1 MFARSSTHSLY
12 SLRLLRLVVL
22 LAIITACLPMRR
34 VSADEVPLVI
44 PKAVVDSTVWKTV
57 WRATYTDARQ
67 FEKLLYDAF
76 LLQLYKRNAALDPQQ
91 AATQLGEL
99 RQKYEAARGA
109 NARNPSYEDVV
120 WLMFDVAGALP
131 NFAGLIRAVWTEAS
145 STAGLL
151 PLDPSTSI
159 ASGARPMELADDANS
174 REEATL
180 QAVLDAAKQNAAF
193 AQAYD
198 LLSLADMQVSVKDID
213 AAAMLGKH
221 PTMYITTR
229 IRNNIAPNGTVNISM
244 LELQQLSS
252 SEFAQLD
259 AALTNLRST
268 LNTINANQESFLDYM
283 KDQQKREAMQKLAK
297 EAADE
302 NKEMLEMRN
311 TAFSVIAGFIGHF
324 DPTMGKHT
332 KTILESYGKIG
343 DALDKWLEATAKLS
357 TADAIFSMSTVVMTG
372 NILGAVMNIVSLFGP
387 SKPTPEEQ
395 ILAEIAKL
403 RQQVADLHKD
413 MSRRFDR
420 IDQQL
425 NVIFTTMNDRFNL
438 IDVKLGKING
448 NVQEIQRTLVGMSLA
463 LSRIERNTYE
473 FLDAA
478 HRRPLL
484 TAINGG
490 IDYQARTGAAM
501 PYQPDFV
508 DHENVFHTWGT
519 VHAFDALS
527 AGPTQRN
534 FGDDQVLAEL
544 SALPLDANI
553 NYLNGWL
560 VAHGL
565 TPFASNRLANMR
577 DWTFASRAYARLAL
591 DWPDHISRINPS
603 RQAALDQVGAD
614 LAAAARHISTID
626 TQSGPQGNKPLFTG
640 VQSYYK
646 SKLTQLDTAIQPIE
660 TSFVSDIQTQSLG
673 RAEPF
678 DLWGGMDQPISYT
691 VPELATKMQ
700 CGDANSLGLP
710 ADNIMKP
717 FVPNLSRYTLA
728 EYMKLG
734 AIKLCLSGEWVNVT
748 IFCNPKLGCQH
759 TGYVKIT
766 VDVKYADASGEVSLE
781 SRSYTHDY
789 AEDALNQIAQKRA
802 EAWWKDASV
811 RSRFPTQSVRNAP
824 SPELQ
829 AQRAAIFNKVTA
841 DLQDKLGGFQ
851 KVLYARIF
859 QELNAGSLRPLAV
872 ELGGGKALLDSFISL
887 GLPNAIANDDL
898 LRSLLFGNQRLF
910 DDGLVMDTYA
920 LNATQLVTQ
929 VQIITNTRVA
939 IGQLAAER
947 ATALEVLLN
956 EYLNA
961 IGTAAHVEDVGL
973 IGDTRMA
980 LRMAQRLAKLPGVE
994 GQRKVF
1000 IPLVRK

>member
-1 MFARSSTHSLY
+1 MFALLSVY
-12 SLRLLRLVVL
+12 QFRLLRLVIL
-22 LAIITACLPMRR
+22 LAVVVAQLPMRR

-44 PKAVVDSTVWKTV
+44 PKVVVDSTVWKTV
-57 WRATYTDARQ
+57 WRATYTDVRRS
-67 FEKLLYDAF
+67 EKLLYDAF
-76 LLQLYKRNAALDPQQ
+76 LVQLYKRNAALDPQQ
-91 AATQLGEL
+91 AANQLADL
-99 RQKYEAARGA
+99 RQKYEAAKGA
-109 NARNPSYEDVV
+109 NTRNPSYEDVV
-120 WLMFDVAGALP
+120 WLMFDAAGEVPA
-131 NFAGLIRAVWTEAS
+131 FAGLIRSVWATVS
-145 STAGLL
+145 NSTSLL

-159 ASGARPMELADDANS
+159 ASGARPMELADDAHS

-180 QAVLDAAKQNAAF
+180 QAVLDLAKQNAAF

-198 LLSLADMQVSVKDID
+198 LLSLADMKVSMKDID

-221 PTMYITTR
+221 PTMYITAR
-229 IRNNIAPNGTVNISM
+229 IRNNIAPNGTVSISM
-244 LELQQLSS
+244 QELTQLSS

-259 AALTNLRST
+259 ASLTNLRST
-268 LNTINANQESFLDYM
+268 LNTINANQENFLEYM
-283 KDQQKREAMQKLAK
+283 NDQKKREAMQALAK
-297 EAADE
+297 AAADE

-324 DPTMGKHT
+324 DPNMGKQT
-332 KTILESYGKIG
+332 RTILESYGKIG
-343 DALDKWLEATAKLS
+343 DALDKWLEATAKLK
-357 TADAIFSMSTVVMTG
+357 TVDAIFSMSTVVMTG
-372 NILGAVMNIVSLFGP
+372 NILGAVMNIVSLFGA
-387 SKPTPEEQ
+387 SKPTPEQQ

-425 NVIFTTMNDRFNL
+425 NVIFTTMNERFNL
-438 IDVKLGKING
+438 IDIKLGKING

-508 DHENVFHTWGT
+508 DHENTFQTWGT

-544 SALPLDANI
+544 SAYPLDANI

-565 TPFASNRLANMR
+565 TPFASNRLANLR

-591 DWPDHISRINPS
+591 DWPDHISRINPN
-603 RQAALDQVGAD
+603 RQAGLDQVGAD
-614 LAAAARHISTID
+614 LATAVRHISTLD
-626 TQSGPQGNKPLFTG
+626 ATSGPQGNKPLFTG

-646 SKLTQLDTAIQPIE
+646 GKLTQLDTAIQPIE
-660 TSFVSDIQTQSLG
+660 TTFVSEIQTQSLG
-673 RAEPF
+673 RAERF

-691 VPELATKMQ
+691 VPELSKMQ
-700 CGDANSLGLP
+700 CGDANSIGLP

-717 FVPNLSRYTLA
+717 FVPNLNRYTLA

-748 IFCNPKLGCQH
+748 IFCNPKLGCKH
-759 TGYVKIT
+759 TGYVRIT
-766 VDVKYADASGEVSLE
+766 VDVKYADASGEISLE

-789 AEDALNQIAQKRA
+789 AEDALNQNAQKRA
-802 EAWWKDASV
+802 ESWWKDASV

-829 AQRAAIFNKVTA
+829 TQRTEVFNKVTA

-859 QELNAGSLRPLAV
+859 QELNAGSLRPLAM

-887 GLPNAIANDDL
+887 GLPNALANDDL
-898 LRSLLFGNQRLF
+898 LRALLFGNQRLF
-910 DDGLVMDTYA
+910 DDALMVDTYA
-920 LNATQLVTQ
+920 LSAVQPVTQ
-929 VQIITNTRVA
+929 VQVITNTRIA
-939 IGQLAAER
+939 INQLAAQR
-947 ATALEVLLN
+947 ATALEGLLN
-956 EYLNA
+956 EYLDA
-961 IGTAAHVEDVGL
+961 IGTTAHVEDVGL

-1000 IPLVRK
+1000 IPFVRR

>member
-1 MFARSSTHSLY
+1 MFALLSVY
-12 SLRLLRLVVL
+12 QFRLLRLVIL
-22 LAIITACLPMRR
+22 LAVVVAQLPMRR

-57 WRATYTDARQ
+57 WRATYTGARR

-76 LLQLYKRNAALDPQQ
+76 LVQLYKRNAALDPQQ
-91 AATQLGEL
+91 AAKQIGEL
-99 RQKYEAARGA
+99 RQKYEAAKGA

-120 WLMFDVAGALP
+120 WLMFDAAGEVPA
-131 NFAGLIRAVWTEAS
+131 FAGLIRSVWATVSNATS
-145 STAGLL
+145 LL
-151 PLDPSTSI
+151 PLDPSMSI
-159 ASGARPMELADDANS
+159 ASGARPMEVADDAHS

-180 QAVLDAAKQNAAF
+180 QAVLDLAKQNAAF

-198 LLSLADMQVSVKDID
+198 LLSMADMKVSVKDID

-221 PTMYITTR
+221 PTMYITAR
-229 IRNNIAPNGTVNISM
+229 IRNNIAPNGTLSISIQ
-244 LELQQLSS
+244 ELTQLSS

-259 AALTNLRST
+259 ASLTNLRST
-268 LNTINANQESFLDYM
+268 LNTINANQENFLEYM
-283 KDQQKREAMQKLAK
+283 NDQKKREAMQALAK
-297 EAADE
+297 AAADE

-324 DPTMGKHT
+324 DPNMGKQT
-332 KTILESYGKIG
+332 RTILESYGKIG
-343 DALDKWLEATAKLS
+343 DALDKWLEATAKLK
-357 TADAIFSMSTVVMTG
+357 TVDAIFSMSTVVMTG
-372 NILGAVMNIVSLFGP
+372 NILGAVMNIVSLFGA
-387 SKPTPEEQ
+387 SKPTPEQQ

-425 NVIFTTMNDRFNL
+425 NIIFTTMNERFNL
-438 IDVKLGKING
+438 IDIKLGKING

-508 DHENVFHTWGT
+508 DTENVFQTWGT

-544 SALPLDANI
+544 SAYPLDANI

-565 TPFASNRLANMR
+565 APFASNRLANMR

-591 DWPDHISRINPS
+591 DWPDHINRINPN
-603 RQAALDQVGAD
+603 RQAGLDQVGAD
-614 LAAAARHISTID
+614 LANAARHISTLD
-626 TQSGPQGNKPLFTG
+626 TQSGPQGNKPLFAG

-646 SKLTQLDTAIQPIE
+646 GKLTQLDTAIQPIE
-660 TSFVSDIQTQSLG
+660 TAFVSEIQTQSLG
-673 RAEPF
+673 RTEPF

-691 VPELATKMQ
+691 VPELSKMQ
-700 CGDANSLGLP
+700 CGDANSIGLP
-710 ADNIMKP
+710 GDNIMKP
-717 FVPNLSRYTLA
+717 FVPNLNRYTLA

-748 IFCNPKLGCQH
+748 IFCSPKLGCQH
-759 TGYVKIT
+759 TGYVRIT
-766 VDVKYADASGEVSLE
+766 VDVKFGDVSLE

-789 AEDALNQIAQKRA
+789 AEDALNQNAQKRA
-802 EAWWKDASV
+802 ESWWKDASV
-811 RSRFPTQSVRNAP
+811 RSRFTTQSVRNAP

-829 AQRAAIFNKVTA
+829 TQRTEIFNKVTA

-887 GLPNAIANDDL
+887 GLPNALANDDL
-898 LRSLLFGNQRLF
+898 LRALLFGNQRLF
-910 DDGLVMDTYA
+910 DDALMVDTYA
-920 LNATQLVTQ
+920 LSAVQPVTQ
-929 VQIITNTRVA
+929 VQVITNTRIA
-939 IGQLAAER
+939 IGQLAAQR
-947 ATALEVLLN
+947 ATALEGLLD
-956 EYLNA
+956 EYLDA

-980 LRMAQRLAKLPGVE
+980 LRMAQRLAKLPGTTE
-994 GQRKVF
+994 TGGQRKVF
-1000 IPLVRK
+1000 IPFVRR